1 MCLISLNNPAAQSVK
16 NQRTFAVIRFKRDT
30 KFPRF
35 AVSAGERW
43 SFLAVNKTQERLDQ
57 IKRGERFE
65 FAGGLC
71 DAQDVEIIYE
81 GPCGLSYAL
90 AAGHLKAELTDAVAK
105 RMAAA
110 SRQTI

>member
-1 MCLISLNNPAAQSVK
+1 MCLISLNTPAAQSVK

-57 IKRGERFE
+57 IKRGER
-65 FAGGLC
+65 C
-71 DAQDVEIIYE
+71 VTRRMWKSSTK
-81 GPCGLSYAL
+81 GPAVFPTRWQL
-90 AAGHLKAELTDAVAK
+90 AT
-105 RMAAA
+105 
-110 SRQTI
+110 